1 MDPTTKKLYIS
12 RHVLFDEMKSP
23 LSHMSSSS
31 FISQG
36 SGSPIF
42 SAAHSVPA
50 PVHSLAPSSSPSVLS
65 ETQAAAAALPT
76 GNISSLPISDIS
88 HSPVSLDSLDLNL
101 NFPSSNSDLNNIPT
115 NLSLSNSDHVFVPI
129 NSVEPE
135 TPPTRTHTMV
145 IRSMNNIF
153 KPK

>member
-1 MDPTTKKLYIS
+1 MKSPFLPNNPLPT
-12 RHVLFDEMKSP
+12 ESP

-36 SGSPIF
+36 SGSSIS
-42 SAAHSVPA
+42 SAVHFVPA
-50 PVHSLAPSSSPSVLS
+50 PVHSLAPSSSSSVLS
-65 ETQAAAAALPT
+65 ETQAVAAALPT

-101 NFPSSNSDLNNIPT
+101 NLPSSNSDLNNIPT
-115 NLSLSNSDHVFVPI
+115 NLSLSNSDHVSVPI
-129 NSVEPE
+129 NSVQPE

-145 IRSMNNIF
+145 TR
-153 KPK
+153 